1 MKKKLKWIGI
11 ALLVCV
17 AAIMIYAVLGMQQT
31 LSLEINTVDLAGIPD
46 GEYTGEYDCYRWTNA
61 VIVSVEDHQ
70 IYDIQ
75 AVKGPTGRETIRQEL
90 IAQILAEQTLA
101 LDAVSGATA
110 DKKAFLKAV
119 ENALS
124 NAY

>member
-46 GEYTGEYDCYRWTNA
+46 GEYAGEYDCYRWTNA
-61 VIVSVEDHQ
+61 VIVSVENHQ
-70 IYDIQ
+70 INDIQ
-75 AVKGPTGRETIRQEL
+75 AVKGPTGRQTIRQEL
-90 IAQILAEQTLA
+90 IAQILAEQTPA

-110 DKKAFLKAV
+110 DQKAFLKAV
-119 ENALS
+119 ETALS
-124 NAY
+124 NAH